1 MKFQNYKSKT
11 EYAKHTI
18 SNKHAIHTEM
28 VTKAFATPHPKM
40 TESQTRHPAVHSSVH
55 I

>member
-11 EYAKHTI
+11 EYAKRTKL
-18 SNKHAIHTEM
+18 NKHAIHTEM
-28 VTKAFATPHPKM
+28 VTKAFATPHHKM
-40 TESQTRHPAVHSSVH
+40 TKSQTSHPAVHSSVH